1 VIRRAAARRSSDDL
15 EVTGA
20 ELGFT
25 VDLRAVVPPEVTGVA
40 TALAPELVVEELFD
54 DGDEV
59 VVLEPDIWE
68 TVDVVP
74 VALADAPFAIRSPS
88 VRLDRAELRSMPLL
102 ETSCEAPDAQIAQPA
117 ISAKPHASVE
127 LMRRRPTPPG
137 DVPTADLRAH
147 LTSLFKASR
156 CASPSDLALVGI
168 YHRVPGGAVGSV
180 AVDAETLVIRLAT
193 GRRARPAT
201 LIVGRVKETKK
212 LVTVEI
218 SA

>member
-1 VIRRAAARRSSDDL
+1 MIRRAAARRDGDDL
-15 EVTGA
+15 QVTDADLDFAVGLRTVDPPPVTG
-20 ELGFT
+20 L
-25 VDLRAVVPPEVTGVA
+25 A
-40 TALAPELVVEELFD
+40 TALEPEIVVRELFD

-102 ETSCEAPDAQIAQPA
+102 TTTEASPEARIELPA
-117 ISAKPHASVE
+117 ITTARPAALE
-127 LMRRRPTPPG
+127 LMRRQPTPPG
-137 DVPTADLRAH
+137 AVSQDQLRTYLVA
-147 LTSLFKASR
+147 LFKASR
-156 CASPSDLALVGI
+156 LASPAALELVGI
-168 YHRVPGGAVGSV
+168 YDRVPGGAIGSV
-180 AVDAETLVIRLAT
+180 AVDAGSLVIRLVP
-193 GRRARPAT
+193 GRRARPTT
-201 LIVGRVKETKK
+201 LIVGRVKASQQ

>member
-1 VIRRAAARRSSDDL
+1 MIRRAAARRAGDEL
-15 EVTGA
+15 EVTDADLEFAVG
-20 ELGFT
+20 LRT
-25 VDLRAVVPPEVTGVA
+25 VDPPAVTGVA
-40 TALAPELVVEELFD
+40 TELEPEITVHELFD

-88 VRLDRAELRSMPLL
+88 VRLDRAELRAMPLL
-102 ETSCEAPDAQIAQPA
+102 DAAEVAPEARIEPPPIRSGRPA
-117 ISAKPHASVE
+117 SLE

-137 DVPTADLRAH
+137 AVSTDQLRSYLLA
-147 LTSLFKASR
+147 LFKASR
-156 CASPSDLALVGI
+156 CASPAALELVGI
-168 YHRVPGGAVGSV
+168 YDRVPGGAIGSV
-180 AVDAETLVIRLAT
+180 AVDAGSLVIRLAP
-193 GRRARPAT
+193 GRRGRPTT
-201 LIVGRVKETKK
+201 LIVGRVKASQQ